1 MLKLCI
7 SGLVHINVVKKP
19 HLLYS
24 VYDQKLLLVYQFGV
38 SVFKMH
44 FLHTQKE
51 VFKGMM
57 VVRVF
62 FFIKILVGFVHLVTR
77 AKKCCHKEALGL
89 LVVLSKTTASG
100 KFRSIYVQNDF
111 FSVYSETFSREWGW
125 CGYFVHED
133 ISWNCVFNDYCT

>member
-24 VYDQKLLLVYQFGV
+24 VYGQKLLLVYQFGV

-77 AKKCCHKEALGL
+77 AKI
-89 LVVLSKTTASG
+89 VVSKRHFAFWLCYQKRQRLEYFGVSICKMSFSPSTARLFQESG
-100 KFRSIYVQNDF
+100 GGAAILFMKI
-111 FSVYSETFSREWGW
+111 
-125 CGYFVHED
+125 
-133 ISWNCVFNDYCT
+133 